1 MRIILASQSPRR
13 QELLK
18 NLGFTD
24 FEIIPAKGEEQI
36 IAGLLPEEEVCA
48 IALGKA
54 REVALQ
60 CGNDSLIIAADTLV
74 FLDGKPLGKPKDK
87 NDAVRMLKALSGR
100 AHTVMTGVAA
110 IYNGH
115 ETAECESTKVFFRDM
130 TDAEIVRYVESGEP
144 MDKAGSYG
152 IQQFGS
158 VFIPRIEGDYF
169 NVMGLP
175 VCRLYSMLEK
185 MGIFNLRG

>member
-100 AHTVMTGVAA
+100 AHTVMTGVAV

>member
-100 AHTVMTGVAA
+100 AHTVMTGVAV

-115 ETAECESTKVFFRDM
+115 ETAEYESTKVFFRDM